1 MANNYVNMRLMV
13 FWSVPSNV
21 WDLSSLTRGGIL
33 AHCSGAPSLNHWTAR
48 EALIF
53 FFKWPKQSAFCT
65 SYLRNIYFYVFM

>member
-48 EALIF
+48 KALILN
-53 FFKWPKQSAFCT
+53 KWPKQSAFYT

>member
-13 FWSVPSNV
+13 FWSVPSNE

-48 EALIF
+48 ESLILK
-53 FFKWPKQSAFCT
+53 KWPKQSAFYT